1 MASKFGPLH
10 VQRREMRSDG
20 FSEEL
25 DVVVGVHQG
34 SFLRRL
40 LLIIVLE
47 APPREFHTGCPKEL
61 LYADDLIIS
70 KC

>member
-1 MASKFGPLH
+1 MC
-10 VQRREMRSDG
+10 VRSTPCTRTWERNG

-34 SFLRRL
+34 SRF

-47 APPREFHTGCPKEL
+47 ALEGVSYRLSMGAAVCRIL
-61 LYADDLIIS
+61 DDQ
-70 KC
+70 CRVH